1 MSTPTTL
8 ARLRKEALTS
18 GLING
23 IMNGTINWFS
33 VKDTPSLMLT
43 DDLISS
49 TEKTVFAAAVPS
61 ALTLAF
67 IYTSIA
73 YLSTKMENKPPY
85 FPKVFVLALKHS
97 IYAFGIVTIFALLL
111 QRFAGS
117 LFVGPLAAA
126 AISGGVAALVG
137 MIVNFETR
145 KAITPF
151 P

>member
-1 MSTPTTL
+1 MSSPAPL
-8 ARLRKEALTS
+8 AQLRKEAMIS

-23 IMNGTINWFS
+23 IINGTINWFS

-61 ALTLAF
+61 ALALAF

-73 YLSTKMENKPPY
+73 YISTKMENKPPY
-85 FPKVFVLALKHS
+85 FPKVFSLAVKHS
-97 IYAFGIVTIFALLL
+97 IYAFGIVTIFAILL

-117 LFVGPLAAA
+117 LFVGPVVAA
-126 AISGGVAALVG
+126 AISGVVAALVG
-137 MIVNFETR
+137 MIVNYETR
-145 KAITPF
+145 KAILH
-151 P
+151 